1 MDESHIGHLKRPHTD
16 IFLKFNG
23 GSSATDWGRTCPGL
37 SFLITYRRSVDAL
50 RHTLM
55 LGMEWE
61 PVAGAEFK
69 SIYDPSNLHSLCN
82 YNANHDAIIANNI
95 Y

>member
-1 MDESHIGHLKRPHTD
+1 
-16 IFLKFNG
+16 
-23 GSSATDWGRTCPGL
+23 
-37 SFLITYRRSVDAL
+37 
-50 RHTLM
+50 M

-82 YNANHDAIIANNI
+82 YNANHDAVIANNI